1 MLLPPESVDGVI
13 KRVLEVVVHFL
24 KAVDLRLLHQL
35 GGDVVSNRVKQEI
48 LEQPGAAAFI
58 VNEIGAKVLE

>member
-1 MLLPPESVDGVI
+1 MLLLPESVDGVI

-24 KAVDLRLLHQL
+24 EPVDLRLLHQF
-35 GGDVVSNRVKQEI
+35 GRDIVADRVKQEI

-58 VNEIGAKVLE
+58 VNKIGAKVLE